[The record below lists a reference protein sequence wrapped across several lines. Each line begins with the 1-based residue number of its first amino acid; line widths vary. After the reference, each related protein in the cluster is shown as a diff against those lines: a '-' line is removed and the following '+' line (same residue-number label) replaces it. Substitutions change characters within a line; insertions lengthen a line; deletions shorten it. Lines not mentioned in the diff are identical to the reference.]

1 MLEVDIEFA
10 GRSLLVQISTS
21 NFFFFAFYTH
31 NTPKRTHSPSLLSF
45 VRDPILLTPVMP
57 QRLLDEYTVVVVVN
71 FFLFFYKAKSVHRF
85 LSTCENAPVVN
96 ILVTSKR
103 KVKYLSSRLAQNK
116 HKFEQKGLNRKR

>member
-1 MLEVDIEFA
+1 
-10 GRSLLVQISTS
+10 
-21 NFFFFAFYTH
+21 
-31 NTPKRTHSPSLLSF
+31 
-45 VRDPILLTPVMP
+45 MP

-103 KVKYLSSRLAQNK
+103 KVKYLSSCLAQNK

>member
-10 GRSLLVQISTS
+10 GRSLLVQILTS
-21 NFFFFAFYTH
+21 NLFFFFAFYTH

-57 QRLLDEYTVVVVVN
+57 QRLLEEYTVVVDLT
-71 FFLFFYKAKSVHRF
+71 FFFFFFYKAKSVHRF

-103 KVKYLSSRLAQNK
+103 KVKYLSSSLAQNK
-116 HKFEQKGLNRKR
+116 YQVEQKG